1 MLESKVDH
9 EQQHRQEHGRNQDQ
23 QGGTLQFLPGRP
35 RRLLGE
41 LGEGL
46 FEVVN

>member
-1 MLESKVDH
+1 MLESKVDRK
-9 EQQHRQEHGRNQDQ
+9 EQHGQKNRRYQDQ

-35 RRLLGE
+35 GGLLRE